1 MNLVDVFAIV
11 PAMHRSGS
19 NLVLAATDL
28 SGFSEC
34 SHKTVLD
41 IAVAERR
48 LERPAQ
54 NELERRLLEQRG
66 VEHETRVLDGY
77 RAAGREVVV
86 IPAQPGSGEEGRVA
100 AARATEAALRAG
112 AEVVYQGLLFDGMW
126 VGRPDFLV
134 RVERASRLGAYGY
147 EVVDAKLAR
156 HAKASAVLQLCTYTE
171 HLARVQGSD
180 PERFWIATGD
190 DEAQPQPLRAA
201 DYLAYYRQL
210 KARMQAFVGDGERA
224 EPYPE
229 PIEHCEVCVWWGRC
243 EQRRRADD
251 HLSLVAGITRRQRD
265 RLVIAGVTSVAD
277 LAALPSAQPVAGLSS
292 DGLERIREQA
302 VLQLRGRGEGRILH
316 QLLPEFEPGMGLEAL
331 PLPKPGDLF
340 LDLEGDPFV
349 RGEGLEY
356 LFGLLELGEPVR
368 DFSVRTAP
376 GEPKYR
382 AWWATN
388 PREEKRA
395 FEAVIDRIM
404 DGLTEFRDLHVF
416 HFGHRENDALKV
428 LSCRHHTREDEV
440 DELLRGHVLV
450 DLHRVVKQA
459 LRASVEEYT
468 LKQLEG
474 LHQFKRS
481 VDRREAARSMQLF
494 GWWLETGEELGGK
507 VQELRATIERYNE
520 DDCRS
525 TWQLREWL
533 ESQRPVLERELGRP
547 IARPAPESG
556 SASAERDAASAD
568 TARVL
573 RRLTAG
579 LPEDP
584 ERDDDE
590 QRARRLLSNLL
601 DWHWREAKSSWW
613 EYYRARELPADEHV
627 DDRAVL
633 GGLHNVEDRGPV
645 KRSHI
650 YRYEFPAQEH
660 RIREGESV
668 EDPATRKSAGEVVG
682 IGPNHLDVKRTPG
695 RPHPAALMPGG
706 PPKTTEHRGRLLEIG
721 IAVAEQGLDLHADH
735 RVARAVLLRAP
746 PACGQVLG
754 APLLAPGADT
764 VTGLS
769 ELALRLDGGVL
780 AVQGP
785 PGSGKTHRAAHM
797 IAELVRAGKRVGVT
811 ANSHKVITSLIRRAV
826 LAAAE
831 SGHRIRATHNPGG
844 TNPEDLESSEYGL
857 EKDHS
862 RNRAQLAS
870 GAIQVLGG
878 TAWAWTRDEF
888 KGSVDVLV
896 VDEAGQV
903 SLANVLAVSAAARN
917 LVLFGD
923 PAQLDQPQKGVH
935 PVGADVSALEHILGD
950 SLTLHDSRGVFLAET
965 RRLHPDICEFTS
977 AVFYEGRLRPIPG
990 LERQRIIGPGI
1001 FEGSGLRFVPVEH
1014 RGNTNRSEEE
1024 VEAVVRML
1032 AELFG
1037 SRPRF
1042 VADDGTERDLME
1054 KDVLV
1059 VAPYNAQ
1066 VSALR
1071 HRLPAEVAVGTVDKF
1086 QGQQAPIVVYSM
1098 ASSSAAD
1105 APRGMEFLYSLNR
1118 LNVAT
1123 SRAQAL
1129 VVLVGSQ
1136 ELAAVR
1142 CKTPRQ
1148 MRLANAFCSYLERA
1162 RFASSS

>member
-1 MNLVDVFAIV
+1 
-11 PAMHRSGS
+11 MHRSGS

-34 SHKTVLD
+34 AHKTVLD

-54 NELERRLLEQRG
+54 NELERMLLEQRG
-66 VEHETRVLDGY
+66 VEHEKRVLDGY

-86 IPAQPGSGEEGRVA
+86 IPAQPGSGEEGRIA

-112 AEVVYQGLLFDGMW
+112 AEVVYQAVLFDGTW

-134 RVERASRLGAYGY
+134 RVERASGLGAYGY

-156 HAKASAVLQLCTYTE
+156 HAKASAVLQLCTYTH
-171 HLARVQGSD
+171 HLARLQGSD
-180 PERFWIATGD
+180 PELFWIATGD
-190 DEAQPQPLRAA
+190 HDARPQALRAA
-201 DYLAYYRQL
+201 DYLAYYRRL
-210 KARMQAFVGDGERA
+210 VASMQAFVGDAERV

-229 PIEHCEVCVWWGRC
+229 PVEHCDVCAWWGRC

-277 LAALPSAQPVAGLSS
+277 LAALPSAQAVGGLSP

-302 VLQLRGRGEGRILH
+302 ALQVRGREEGRLVH
-316 QLLPEFEPGMGLEAL
+316 QLLTDFEPGMGLEAL
-331 PLPKPGDLF
+331 PVPKPGDLF

-356 LFGLLELGEPVR
+356 LFGLLELGEPSR
-368 DFSVRTAP
+368 DFSVRSAP
-376 GEPKYR
+376 GEPRYR
-382 AWWATN
+382 RWWATN

-416 HFGHRENDALKV
+416 HFGHRESDALKV
-428 LSCRHHTREDEV
+428 LSCRHHTREDQV

-474 LHQFKRS
+474 LHEFDRS

-494 GWWLETGEELGGK
+494 GWWLETGEELGGN
-507 VQELRATIERYNE
+507 VQDLQATIERYNE
-520 DDCRS
+520 DDCLS
-525 TWQLREWL
+525 TWRLREWL
-533 ESQRPVLERELGRP
+533 ESQRAVLELELGRP
-547 IARPAPESG
+547 LTRPTPESG
-556 SASAERDAASAD
+556 SASTERDAASAE
-568 TARVL
+568 TARVSRQL
-573 RRLTAG
+573 ISG

-590 QRARRLLSNLL
+590 QRAKRLLANLL
-601 DWHWREAKSSWW
+601 DWHWREAKSSFW
-613 EYYRARELPADEHV
+613 EYFRARELPVDEHIE
-627 DDRAVL
+627 DRSVL
-633 GGLHNVEDRGPV
+633 GGLRFVEDLGPE
-645 KRSHI
+645 KRSRIH
-650 YRYEFPAQEH
+650 RYEFPVQEH

-668 EDPATRKSAGEVVG
+668 DDRATGKAAGEVFG
-682 IGPNHLDVKRTPG
+682 IGPNYVDLKRTPG
-695 RPHPAALMPGG
+695 RPEPAALIPGR
-706 PPKTTEHRGRLLEIG
+706 PPKTTEHRARLLEIG
-721 IAVAEQGLDLHADH
+721 VAIADQGLNLGADH
-735 RVARAVLLRAP
+735 QVARALLLRAP
-746 PACGQVLG
+746 PDCGQLPG

-764 VTGLS
+764 VAGLS

-780 AVQGP
+780 AIQGP

-797 IAELVRAGKRVGVT
+797 IAELVRAGRRVGVT

-831 SGHRIRATHNPGG
+831 SGHHVRATHNPGG
-844 TNPEDLESSEYGL
+844 NNPEDLESPEYGL
-857 EKDHS
+857 EKDYN

-870 GAIQVLGG
+870 GAVQVLGG
-878 TAWAWTRDEF
+878 TAWAWAREEF

-903 SLANVLAVSAAARN
+903 SLANALAVSTAAKN

-977 AVFYEGRLRPIPG
+977 AVFYEGRLRSIPG
-990 LERQRIIGPGI
+990 LERQRVIGPGI

-1024 VEAVVRML
+1024 VDAVAQML
-1032 AELFG
+1032 AELFR

-1042 VADDGTERDLME
+1042 VADDGAERALTE

-1071 HRLPAEVAVGTVDKF
+1071 HRLPAGVAVGTVDKF

-1129 VVLVGSQ
+1129 VVLVGSP

-1148 MRLANAFCSYLERA
+1148 MRLANAFCAYLERVGS
-1162 RFASSS
+1162 ASG